1 VSAAPPDV
9 RSAVIRILLVDDSRP
24 QREGW
29 RLVLGTQPD
38 VEVVG
43 EAGDGAQ
50 ALGIL
55 RRTAVDVV
63 LMDIQM
69 PRVNGIAATERILGD
84 EAVRAVGVPRI
95 LLLATVDLE
104 QHVPAAAMA
113 GAYAV
118 LWKDSEP
125 EALLATIRE
134 AAGLPAGERRGRS

>member
-1 VSAAPPDV
+1 M
-9 RSAVIRILLVDDSRP
+9 IRVLLADDSAL

-29 RLVLGTQPD
+29 RLVIGSQPD

-50 ALGIL
+50 ALGLL
-55 RRTAVDVV
+55 RRSPADVV

-69 PRVNGIAATERILGD
+69 PRVNGLTATGRILAD
-84 EAVRAVGVPRI
+84 ERVRELGAPRI
-95 LLLATVDLE
+95 VLLATVDLE

-118 LWKDSEP
+118 LWKDAQP
-125 EALLATIRE
+125 EALLDTIRE
-134 AAGLPAGERRGRS
+134 AATARDER

>member
-1 VSAAPPDV
+1 M
-9 RSAVIRILLVDDSRP
+9 IRVLLADDSAL

-29 RLVLGTQPD
+29 RLVIGSQPD

-50 ALGIL
+50 ALGLL
-55 RRTAVDVV
+55 RRSPVDVV

-69 PRVNGIAATERILGD
+69 PRVNGLTATGRILAD
-84 EAVRAVGVPRI
+84 ERVRELGAPRI
-95 LLLATVDLE
+95 VLLATVDLE

-118 LWKDSEP
+118 LWKDAEP
-125 EALLATIRE
+125 EALLDTIRE
-134 AAGLPAGERRGRS
+134 AATARDER

>member
-1 VSAAPPDV
+1 
-9 RSAVIRILLVDDSRP
+9 VIRILLADDSHL

-50 ALGIL
+50 ALGLL
-55 RRTAVDVV
+55 RRTPVD
-63 LMDIQM
+63 LARMAIRM
-69 PRVNGIAATERILGD
+69 PRVDGLTATARILGD
-84 EAVRAVGVPRI
+84 EQVRAQGTPRVI
-95 LLLATVDLE
+95 LLATVDLE
-104 QHVPAAAMA
+104 DHVPAAAMA

-125 EALLATIRE
+125 EALLDTIRE
-134 AAGLPAGERRGRS
+134 AASARGEH

>member
-1 VSAAPPDV
+1 
-9 RSAVIRILLVDDSRP
+9 VIRILLADDSHL

-38 VEVVG
+38 LEVVG

-50 ALGIL
+50 ALGLL
-55 RRTAVDVV
+55 RRTSADVV

-69 PRVNGIAATERILGD
+69 PRVDGLTAAGRILGD
-84 EAVRAVGVPRI
+84 AQVRERGTPRVI
-95 LLLATVDLE
+95 LLATVDLDD
-104 QHVPAAAMA
+104 HVPAAAMA

-125 EALLATIRE
+125 EALLDTIRE
-134 AAGLPAGERRGRS
+134 AASARAEH

>member
-1 VSAAPPDV
+1 M
-9 RSAVIRILLVDDSRP
+9 IRILLADDSHL

-50 ALGIL
+50 ALGLL
-55 RRTAVDVV
+55 RRTPVDVV
-63 LMDIQM
+63 LMAIRM
-69 PRVNGIAATERILGD
+69 PRVDGLTATARILGD
-84 EAVRAVGVPRI
+84 EQVRAQGTPRVI
-95 LLLATVDLE
+95 LLATVDLE
-104 QHVPAAAMA
+104 DHVPAAAMA

-125 EALLATIRE
+125 AALLDTVRE
-134 AAGLPAGERRGRS
+134 AASARGEH

>member
-1 VSAAPPDV
+1 
-9 RSAVIRILLVDDSRP
+9 VIRVLLADDSHL

-29 RLVLGTQPD
+29 RLVLGSQPD

-43 EAGDGAQ
+43 EAGDGSA
-50 ALGIL
+50 ALSMARAL
-55 RRTAVDVV
+55 RADVV

-69 PRVNGIAATERILGD
+69 PRVNGLTATERILGD
-84 EAVRAVGVPRI
+84 ETIRAAGAPRI

-125 EALLATIRE
+125 EALLDTIRE
-134 AAGLPAGERRGRS
+134 AASARGER

>member
-1 VSAAPPDV
+1 
-9 RSAVIRILLVDDSRP
+9 VIRVLLVDDSHL

-29 RLVLGTQPD
+29 RLMLGSQAD
-38 VEVVG
+38 IEVVG

-50 ALGIL
+50 ALGL
-55 RRTAVDVV
+55 VRRTPVDVV

-69 PRVNGIAATERILGD
+69 PRVNGLRATERILGD
-84 EAVRAVGVPRI
+84 EQVRALGTPRI

-118 LWKDSEP
+118 LWKDAEP
-125 EALLATIRE
+125 EALLETIRE
-134 AAGLPAGERRGRS
+134 AASARAER

>member
-1 VSAAPPDV
+1 MTGG
-9 RSAVIRILLVDDSRP
+9 SAVIRVLLVDDSHL

-38 VEVVG
+38 LEVVG

-55 RRTAVDVV
+55 RRTPVDVV

-69 PRVNGIAATERILGD
+69 PRVDGLTATGRILAD
-84 EAVRAVGVPRI
+84 EGVRAAGVPRI
-95 LLLATVDLE
+95 LLLTTIDLE
-104 QHVPAAAMA
+104 RHVPAAAMA

-125 EALLATIRE
+125 EALFDTIRE
-134 AAGLPAGERRGRS
+134 AASARGEH

>member
-1 VSAAPPDV
+1 
-9 RSAVIRILLVDDSRP
+9 VIRILLADDSHL

-50 ALGIL
+50 ALGLL
-55 RRTAVDVV
+55 RRTPADVV
-63 LMDIQM
+63 LMAIRM
-69 PRVNGIAATERILGD
+69 PRVDGLTATGRILGD
-84 EAVRAVGVPRI
+84 EQVRAQGTPRVI
-95 LLLATVDLE
+95 LLATVDLE
-104 QHVPAAAMA
+104 DHVPAAAMA

-125 EALLATIRE
+125 EALLDTIRE
-134 AAGLPAGERRGRS
+134 AASARGEH

>member
-1 VSAAPPDV
+1 PGARVPQRRARRPAVSAGAM
-9 RSAVIRILLVDDSRP
+9 IRVLLVDDSHL

-29 RLVLGTQPD
+29 RLVLGAQPD

-55 RRTAVDVV
+55 RRTPVDVV

-69 PRVNGIAATERILGD
+69 PRVNGITATERILGD
-84 EAVRAVGVPRI
+84 EVVRAAGAPRI

-113 GAYAV
+113 GAHAV
-118 LWKDSEP
+118 LWKDSDP
-125 EALLATIRE
+125 
-134 AAGLPAGERRGRS
+134 

>member
-1 VSAAPPDV
+1 M
-9 RSAVIRILLVDDSRP
+9 IRILLADDSHL

-38 VEVVG
+38 LEVVG

-50 ALGIL
+50 ALGLL
-55 RRTAVDVV
+55 RRTSADVV

-69 PRVNGIAATERILGD
+69 PRVDGLTAAGRILGD
-84 EAVRAVGVPRI
+84 AQVRERGTPRVI
-95 LLLATVDLE
+95 LLATVDLDD
-104 QHVPAAAMA
+104 HVPAAAMA

-125 EALLATIRE
+125 EALLDTIRE
-134 AAGLPAGERRGRS
+134 AASARAEH

>member
-1 VSAAPPDV
+1 VTGGP
-9 RSAVIRILLVDDSRP
+9 IRVLLVDDSHL

-29 RLVLGTQPD
+29 RLMLGSQPD
-38 VEVVG
+38 IEVVG

-50 ALGIL
+50 ALGL
-55 RRTAVDVV
+55 VRRTPVDVV

-69 PRVNGIAATERILGD
+69 PRVNGLRATERILGD
-84 EAVRAVGVPRI
+84 EQVRGIGAPRI

-118 LWKDSEP
+118 LWKDAEP
-125 EALLATIRE
+125 EALLDTIRE
-134 AAGLPAGERRGRS
+134 AAAARAER

>member
-1 VSAAPPDV
+1 
-9 RSAVIRILLVDDSRP
+9 VIRVLLVDDSRP

-55 RRTAVDVV
+55 RRTPAHVV
-63 LMDIQM
+63 LVDIQM
-69 PRVNGIAATERILGD
+69 PRVNGITATERILGD
-84 EAVRAVGVPRI
+84 EGVRAIGAPRI

-125 EALLATIRE
+125 EAMLAAIRE
-134 AAGLPAGERRGRS
+134 AATRPAGELRGEL

>member
-1 VSAAPPDV
+1 M
-9 RSAVIRILLVDDSRP
+9 IRVLLADDSHL

-29 RLVLGTQPD
+29 RLVLGSQPD

-50 ALGIL
+50 ALGLL
-55 RRTAVDVV
+55 RRTTADVV

-69 PRVNGIAATERILGD
+69 PRVNGLTATERILGD
-84 EAVRAVGVPRI
+84 AQVREQGMPRI
-95 LLLATVDLE
+95 ILLATVDLE
-104 QHVPAAAMA
+104 DHVPATAMA

-125 EALLATIRE
+125 EALLDTIRE
-134 AAGLPAGERRGRS
+134 AAAARA

>member
-1 VSAAPPDV
+1 
-9 RSAVIRILLVDDSRP
+9 VIRVLLVDDSRP

-55 RRTAVDVV
+55 RRTPAHVV

-69 PRVNGIAATERILGD
+69 PRVNGITATERILGD
-84 EAVRAVGVPRI
+84 ESVRAIGAPRI

-125 EALLATIRE
+125 EAMLAAIRE
-134 AAGLPAGERRGRS
+134 AATRPAGELRGEL

>member
-1 VSAAPPDV
+1 VSSGA
-9 RSAVIRILLVDDSRP
+9 IRVLLADDSAL

-29 RLVLGTQPD
+29 RLVIGSQPD

-50 ALGIL
+50 ALGLL
-55 RRTAVDVV
+55 RRTPADVV

-69 PRVNGIAATERILGD
+69 PRVNGLTATERILGD
-84 EAVRAVGVPRI
+84 AQVREQGTPRI
-95 LLLATVDLE
+95 ILLATVDLE
-104 QHVPAAAMA
+104 DHVPAAAMA

-125 EALLATIRE
+125 EALLDTIRE
-134 AAGLPAGERRGRS
+134 AASARDER